1 MTCQLFRAA
10 NGRRTAAALCV
21 GLLVACNNLSTSED
35 QTTPPPATLSGA
47 AVPPAAA
54 AQQNPVPA
62 TADSIAAGRALYAQ
76 NCVFCHGDTGKGDGP
91 AAVNLTVKPSD
102 LTNPALRQQSDG
114 ALFWKISE
122 GHSPMPANQR
132 LLSTQD
138 RWTVVNYLRT
148 LTPQQ

>member
-1 MTCQLFRAA
+1 MTWQLFRAA
-10 NGRRTAAALCV
+10 NGPRTAAALCF

-35 QTTPPPATLSGA
+35 QTTPPPATLSGTP
-47 AVPPAAA
+47 VPPAAA
-54 AQQNPVPA
+54 AQLNPVSA
-62 TADSIAAGRALYAQ
+62 TAESIAAGRALYAQ

-102 LTNPALRQQSDG
+102 LTNPALRPQSDG

-148 LTPQQ
+148 LTPQS